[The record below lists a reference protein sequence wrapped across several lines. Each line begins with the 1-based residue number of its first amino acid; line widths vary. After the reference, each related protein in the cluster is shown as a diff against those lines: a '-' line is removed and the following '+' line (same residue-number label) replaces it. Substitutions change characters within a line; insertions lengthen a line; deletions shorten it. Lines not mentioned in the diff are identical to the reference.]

1 MLEERVIAMVDDDEV
16 DILLVR
22 RALKRLGLNHQVTA
36 VGDGAELLGSLGL
49 RDDDHA
55 VELEPDLIVLDL
67 NMPRMGGCEALAAL
81 KQSGRTSSIPV
92 IVFTTS
98 DDPEERRRALELGAE
113 DFVTKPLQFEGF
125 LGLVEELHKD
135 YLAEG

>member
-22 RALKRLGLNHQVTA
+22 RALKTLGLNHQVTA
-36 VGDGAELLGSLGL
+36 VGDGVELLGSLGL
-49 RDDDHA
+49 RGNDHA
-55 VELEPDLIVLDL
+55 AELEPDLIVLDM
-67 NMPRMGGCEALAAL
+67 NMPRMSGCEALAEL
-81 KQSGRTSSIPV
+81 KQSGRTSQIPV

-113 DFVTKPLQFEGF
+113 DFITKPLQFEGF
-125 LGLVEELHKD
+125 LGVVEELHKD
-135 YLAEG
+135 YLAGG